1 MGILNYSPRGTVQIV
16 DSNNQKIGMA
26 GPFKIALPPGT
37 YYIDGK
43 KEHSFV
49 IKDDEVTE
57 Y

>member
-1 MGILNYSPRGTVQIV
+1 
-16 DSNNQKIGMA
+16 MA

-43 KEHSFV
+43 KDHAFV
-49 IKDDEVTE
+49 IKDGEVTE